1 MDSLNHRFKS
11 ISRER
16 LILTLIEYIPREIY
30 KLCRLHGQSQQQDP
44 MQTDE
49 KPNIELHLHLDLASA
64 QCYQLPTSVP
74 SDHQTSSFR
83 KVPASRVEVEKIFRA
98 CSQHFS
104 HRTLQLSGIEGQIL
118 RQVFSDIQKIIH
130 SKKHEKNWILSRD
143 ARTVTNWSWQ
153 TSDSDTLVTIK
164 TWQTSD
170 SDTPKFENMWQACD
184 VTN

>member
-1 MDSLNHRFKS
+1 MDSLNHRVKS

-16 LILTLIEYIPREIY
+16 LILTLTEYIPREIY

-44 MQTDE
+44 TQTVE

-83 KVPASRVEVEKIFRA
+83 KVLASRVEVEKIFRA

-118 RQVFSDIQKIIH
+118 RQAFSDIQKIIH
-130 SKKHEKNWILSRD
+130 N
-143 ARTVTNWSWQ
+143 
-153 TSDSDTLVTIK
+153 K
-164 TWQTSD
+164 TWEKMDFKHLIIILYINPWIAGSWNAWRCFTSCYYFLD
-170 SDTPKFENMWQACD
+170 FVISCLWVFI
-184 VTN
+184 